1 MALASS
7 GTLSINDIA
16 GEFGGSANPE
26 SLSEFYKGG
35 SRVPNTTLNA
45 NIPTSGTIAISNF
58 YNGSSVNTDI
68 VTGTCV
74 STFFGSGKN
83 VTPYSG
89 IRITQTEYYWDLST
103 SSFQLINSST
113 RPLMG
118 SWSDNLTD
126 QSNVTINNCYSSHPA
141 FVAQTSIITSPNFS
155 ALVGKSISMSV
166 YKGVGSFGQAAGT
179 YTYTGTML
187 DTTPAGFAL
196 STRSASNN
204 NTAEFLDMSN
214 AAGALTITWT

>member
-68 VTGTCV
+68 VTGTCAV
-74 STFFGSGKN
+74 SGYGSGKAF
-83 VTPYSG
+83 VPVSG
-89 IRITQTEYYWDLST
+89 IRITQTEYRWNFSS
-103 SSFQLINSST
+103 SSFTLINPT
-113 RPLMG
+113 IFPLMG
-118 SWSDNLTD
+118 SWTDNVTD
-126 QSNVTINNCYSSHPA
+126 QNNVTINNVYSEHPA
-141 FVAQTSIITSPNFS
+141 FIGALNFITSPDFS
-155 ALVGKSISMSV
+155 ALVGKSISVSV
-166 YKGVGSFGQAAGT
+166 YKAAGGFGQTAGT

-187 DTTPAGFAL
+187 NTTSAGFGSSA
-196 STRSASNN
+196 RSSSNSR
-204 NTAEFLDMSN
+204 TAEFIDMSN

>member
-1 MALASS
+1 MALAGS
-7 GTLSINDIA
+7 GILSINDIA

-74 STFFGSGKN
+74 STFVGSGKSI
-83 VTPYSG
+83 VPYSG
-89 IRITQTEYYWDLST
+89 IRITQTEYYWNLST
-103 SSFQLINSST
+103 SSFTLINSST

-126 QSNVTINNCYSSHPA
+126 QNNVTINNVYSEHPA
-141 FVAQTSIITSPNFS
+141 FVGQTSIITSPNFS

-166 YKGVGSFGQAAGT
+166 YKAAGGFGQ
-179 YTYTGTML
+179 TGWNIHIHRHY
-187 DTTPAGFAL
+187 ARHY
-196 STRSASNN
+196 SSW
-204 NTAEFLDMSN
+204 
-214 AAGALTITWT
+214 IWT

>member
-1 MALASS
+1 MPLASS

-68 VTGTCV
+68 VTGTCATAY
-74 STFFGSGKN
+74 SGSGKS
-83 VTPYSG
+83 VVPISG
-89 IRITQTEYYWDLST
+89 IRITNTEYFWNFST
-103 SSFQLINSST
+103 SSWQQTTYTTKPLI
-113 RPLMG
+113 G

-126 QSNVTINNCYSSHPA
+126 QNNVTIYNVYSEHPA
-141 FVAQTSIITSPNFS
+141 FVGQTSIITSPNFS

-166 YKGVGSFGQAAGT
+166 YKGVGGFGQAAGT

-187 DTTPAGFAL
+187 DTTPQGFGI

-204 NTAEFLDMSN
+204 NTAQFLDMSN

>member
-58 YNGSSVNTDI
+58 YNGSSVQSDI
-68 VTGTCV
+68 VTGNCV
-74 STFFGSGKN
+74 ATGYGTGKIF
-83 VTPYSG
+83 TPIAG
-89 IRITQTEYYWDLST
+89 IRITQTEYFWNLST
-103 SSFQLINSST
+103 SSFQLASST
-113 RPLMG
+113 SRPLMG
-118 SWSDNLTD
+118 SWSDNVTD
-126 QSNVTINNCYSSHPA
+126 QNNVTINNAYTEYPM
-141 FVAQTSIITSPNFS
+141 FTGQTSVITSPNFS

-166 YKGVGSFGQAAGT
+166 NKIAGTYTSAGT

-187 DTTPAGFAL
+187 NTTPAGFG
-196 STRSASNN
+196 STTRSAGNN
-204 NTAEFLDMSN
+204 NTASFLDMSY
-214 AAGALTITWT
+214 ASGALTITWT

>member
-74 STFFGSGKN
+74 STGYGSGKAF
-83 VTPYSG
+83 VPISG
-89 IRITQTEYYWDLST
+89 IRITQNEYVWNGTAWQSQT
-103 SSFQLINSST
+103 MTF
-113 RPLMG
+113 PLMG
-118 SWSDNLTD
+118 SWSDNVTD
-126 QSNVTINNCYSSHPA
+126 QNNVTINNVYSQHPA
-141 FVAQTSIITSPNFS
+141 FVGQDTKITSPNFS

-166 YKGVGSFGQAAGT
+166 YKSAGAFGQTAGT
-179 YTYTGTML
+179 YTYTGTMVN
-187 DTTPAGFAL
+187 TVPFGV
-196 STRSASNN
+196 SGGRSSSNN
-204 NTAEFLDMSN
+204 NTAQFLDMSL
-214 AAGALTITWT
+214 ADGALTITWT

>member
-1 MALASS
+1 VPLASS

-68 VTGTCV
+68 VTGTCA
-74 STFFGSGKN
+74 STSFGSGKA
-83 VTPYSG
+83 VTPVSG
-89 IRITQTEYYWDLST
+89 IRITQSEYIWTGTWQANTLT
-103 SSFQLINSST
+103 LPT
-113 RPLMG
+113 MG

-126 QSNVTINNCYSSHPA
+126 QNNVTINNVYSIHPA
-141 FVAQTSIITSPNFS
+141 FVGQTSKITSPNFS

-166 YKGVGSFGQAAGT
+166 YKTFGAFGQTAGT
-179 YTYTGTML
+179 YTYTGTMV
-187 DTTPAGFAL
+187 DTVPFGV
-196 STRSASNN
+196 SGGRSSSNN
-204 NTAEFLDMSN
+204 NTAQFLDMSL
-214 AAGALTITWT
+214 ADGALTITWT

>member
-1 MALASS
+1 VSLPSS

-58 YNGSSVNTDI
+58 YNGSSVNSDI

-74 STFFGSGKN
+74 STTRGSGKN
-83 VTPYSG
+83 ITPISG
-89 IRITQTEYYWDLST
+89 IRITQTEYFWDLST
-103 SSFQLINSST
+103 SSFTLINSSAK
-113 RPLMG
+113 PLMG

-126 QSNVTINNCYSSHPA
+126 QNNVTINNVYSEHPA
-141 FVAQTSIITSPNFS
+141 FVGQTSVITSPNFS

-166 YKGVGSFGQAAGT
+166 YKNAGAFGATAGT

-187 DTTPAGFAL
+187 DTTPAGLGL
-196 STRSASNN
+196 STRSSSNN

>member
-68 VTGTCV
+68 VTGT
-74 STFFGSGKN
+74 SRSLHIRGSGK
-83 VTPYSG
+83 S
-89 IRITQTEYYWDLST
+89 RCT
-103 SSFQLINSST
+103 SM
-113 RPLMG
+113 R
-118 SWSDNLTD
+118 
-126 QSNVTINNCYSSHPA
+126 V
-141 FVAQTSIITSPNFS
+141 
-155 ALVGKSISMSV
+155 
-166 YKGVGSFGQAAGT
+166 FG
-179 YTYTGTML
+179 
-187 DTTPAGFAL
+187 
-196 STRSASNN
+196 
-204 NTAEFLDMSN
+204 
-214 AAGALTITWT
+214 